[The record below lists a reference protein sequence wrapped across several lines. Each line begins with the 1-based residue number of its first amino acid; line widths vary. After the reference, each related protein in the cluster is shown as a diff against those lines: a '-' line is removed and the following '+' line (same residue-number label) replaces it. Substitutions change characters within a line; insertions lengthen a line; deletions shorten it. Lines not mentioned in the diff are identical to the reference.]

1 MTKHTLR
8 KYAAGL
14 CLALVCAGCTN
25 SIGTEEPEEADKRTV
40 VVNTRSAGDGEVGY
54 PLTLYAFDSADG
66 TAAASATATSADDE
80 LLLTLQPGTY
90 RLLALGGTNGGA
102 SLADNPTRQ
111 STLAVPANGYLTQPL
126 QRGAVDI
133 TLAQDATANITL
145 SYEVARVDITLKD
158 IPTEV
163 TAVQV
168 TLSSLYSTLTLD
180 GETGGETNAVVSL
193 TKGTEAGSWSSPTF
207 YVLPG
212 KSSDLTLSIALTTA
226 EGTQS
231 YGYTHSGNLVKGTP
245 YTLTGSY
252 KAGFTVDASL
262 TAAGWLSGQAIS
274 FAFGEGATD
283 DDDTTNSGTTDTE
296 ETVYTVTEIPAA
308 KKMWEEHLVVKTSTA
323 DDGTTELLLLSLQ
336 EWTASA
342 SEAEATIASY
352 AEKAIGNW
360 RIPTVNEAKAINPAV
375 FHTNNFSNIN
385 ELLES
390 NDGDALT
397 QSEKYL
403 CKDGETIKYFISSG
417 NASVIALAV
426 SASSTYNLRAVRTVK
441 VKLATE

>member
-1 MTKHTLR
+1 M
-8 KYAAGL
+8 AVFFVAVW
-14 CLALVCAGCTN
+14 AL
-25 SIGTEEPEEADKRTV
+25 
-40 VVNTRSAGDGEVGY
+40 
-54 PLTLYAFDSADG
+54 L
-66 TAAASATATSADDE
+66 
-80 LLLTLQPGTY
+80 
-90 RLLALGGTNGGA
+90 
-102 SLADNPTRQ
+102 
-111 STLAVPANGYLTQPL
+111 
-126 QRGAVDI
+126 
-133 TLAQDATANITL
+133 
-145 SYEVARVDITLKD
+145 
-158 IPTEV
+158 
-163 TAVQV
+163 
-168 TLSSLYSTLTLD
+168 
-180 GETGGETNAVVSL
+180 
-193 TKGTEAGSWSSPTF
+193 
-207 YVLPG
+207 
-212 KSSDLTLSIALTTA
+212 
-226 EGTQS
+226 
-231 YGYTHSGNLVKGTP
+231 
-245 YTLTGSY
+245 
-252 KAGFTVDASL
+252 
-262 TAAGWLSGQAIS
+262 
-274 FAFGEGATD
+274 AFGEGATD